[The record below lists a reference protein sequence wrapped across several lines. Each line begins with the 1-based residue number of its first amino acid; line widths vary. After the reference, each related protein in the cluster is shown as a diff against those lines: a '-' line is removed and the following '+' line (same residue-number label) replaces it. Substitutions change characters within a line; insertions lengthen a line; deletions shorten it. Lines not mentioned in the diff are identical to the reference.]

1 MLPTRRTHKWKQTEK
16 IPLSPSTAATTG
28 RPGSSPE
35 AAMEEEDERPHPGEG
50 VRELQLKSP
59 LPTGSA
65 PTTTIPPMPSPPR
78 ATTAKTGRWE
88 RERVPWVPDLGVE
101 RREGRV
107 PDIGVERRKG
117 RPLEK
122 SEATA
127 TGSRGAARHRLP
139 YLHAQARV
147 HALSSDLAR
156 AERMKKS
163 RTPRPRKSLHRPAAR
178 DGVEGH
184 TTSRRASVALPPGME
199 WRGMRLQRRGRPPS
213 PPHHHCSTVHL
224 PPSRCGE
231 RRVGEKIRE
240 REGECGWGLGIRMT
254 GVGPSSLICCALP
267 YDALQSCLVSC
278 VF

>member
-1 MLPTRRTHKWKQTEK
+1 
-16 IPLSPSTAATTG
+16 
-28 RPGSSPE
+28 
-35 AAMEEEDERPHPGEG
+35 
-50 VRELQLKSP
+50 VRE
-59 LPTGSA
+59 
-65 PTTTIPPMPSPPR
+65 R
-78 ATTAKTGRWE
+78 ERD
-88 RERVPWVPDLGVE
+88 RERVPWAPDLGVE

-184 TTSRRASVALPPGME
+184 TASRRASVALPPGME

>member
-1 MLPTRRTHKWKQTEK
+1 
-16 IPLSPSTAATTG
+16 
-28 RPGSSPE
+28 
-35 AAMEEEDERPHPGEG
+35 
-50 VRELQLKSP
+50 
-59 LPTGSA
+59 
-65 PTTTIPPMPSPPR
+65 
-78 ATTAKTGRWE
+78 
-88 RERVPWVPDLGVE
+88 
-101 RREGRV
+101 V

-184 TTSRRASVALPPGME
+184 TVSRRASVALLPG
-199 WRGMRLQRRGRPPS
+199 WSGGACACSDADDLHRPPT
-213 PPHHHCSTVHL
+213 PPLLHRPPTTVA
-224 PPSRCGE
+224 
-231 RRVGEKIRE
+231 VWRE
-240 REGECGWGLGIRMT
+240 EGRGGLGIRMT
-254 GVGPSSLICCALP
+254 GVGPSSLICRALP
-267 YDALQSCLVSC
+267 YDALQSRLVSC